1 MSKSQ
6 GPSPSNCLEN
16 WFKYRLPGGKEVFSG
31 ASHKLCDG
39 IAKGFVIAPFRN
51 PSEGLK
57 TIPCSHPLEDC
68 DLKPQK
74 CHMPKSTS
82 REEHRDEV
90 EYIVASL
97 NDHSGKTVASRVI
110 NVPLA
115 IDLNETFRNLCE
127 SYPNAFVFMFSTP
140 ETGTWIGASPELLL
154 RKEGDQVTTMALA
167 GTRIAGQNAEWD
179 IKNLEEQ
186 RMVTD
191 FISDKLSRYCKSIKI
206 SQPYTRQAGK
216 VEHICTEIKATV
228 ASHSVDENDREL
240 DSMKDLAN
248 VLCDLSPTPA
258 VCGSDRKAS
267 MHIIE
272 EKEKHDR
279 GMYGGFCGPCSL
291 NGSTE
296 FYVNLRSAKCN
307 DSEICVFA
315 GGGIT
320 RMSEPDSE
328 WEETEI
334 KSKTIIDQLKI
345 LENND
350 AEL

>member
-1 MSKSQ
+1 MSKLQ

-16 WFKYRLPGGKEVFSG
+16 WFKYRLPGGNEVFGG

-97 NDHSGKTVASRVI
+97 NDNTGKTVASRVI

-115 IDLNETFRNLCE
+115 IDLNATFNNLCE

-140 ETGTWIGASPELLL
+140 ETGTWIGATPELLL
-154 RKEGDQVTTMALA
+154 QKEGNQVSTMALA

-191 FISDKLSRYCKSIKI
+191 FITDKLSPYCKSIKI
-206 SQPYTRQAGK
+206 SQPYTRQAGT
-216 VEHICTEIKATV
+216 VEHICTDITATL
-228 ASHSVDENDREL
+228 ASHSSDENNGNQIPLNALSDI
-240 DSMKDLAN
+240 
-248 VLCDLSPTPA
+248 LCDLSPTPA
-258 VCGSDRKAS
+258 ACGSDRESS

-272 EKEKHDR
+272 EKEKHGR
-279 GMYGGFCGPCSL
+279 EMYGGFCGPCFL
-291 NGSTE
+291 NGVTE

-307 DSEICVFA
+307 ENEVCVFA

-320 RMSEPDSE
+320 RMSDPESE
-328 WEETEI
+328 WQETEM
-334 KSKTIIDQLKI
+334 KSKTIINQLSKQSNCKI
-345 LENND
+345 Q
-350 AEL
+350 